1 MEGKEGWLDSFAK
14 WKVGRLDSFAKRKV
28 ARAERQIGRFA
39 KTKGNSADLIKK
51 TSNSLLLSKKFLSSN
66 STVCI
71 TQLSQTP
78 QCASHRRVKIY
89 CSIGEKYE

>member
-39 KTKGNSADLIKK
+39 KTKGNSADLIKNK
-51 TSNSLLLSKKFLSSN
+51 
-66 STVCI
+66 
-71 TQLSQTP
+71 
-78 QCASHRRVKIY
+78 
-89 CSIGEKYE
+89 

>member
-28 ARAERQIGRFA
+28 ARAERHIGRFA

-51 TSNSLLLSKKFLSSN
+51 QVTLSCFQRNFSR
-66 STVCI
+66 
-71 TQLSQTP
+71 QTP
-78 QCASHRRVKIY
+78 RFASHR
-89 CSIGEKYE
+89 

>member
-39 KTKGNSADLIKK
+39 KTKGNSADLKK
-51 TSNSLLLSKKFLSSN
+51 TSNS
-66 STVCI
+66 
-71 TQLSQTP
+71 
-78 QCASHRRVKIY
+78 
-89 CSIGEKYE
+89 